1 MNNIISKIIK
11 DGRDKEFFISNFHV
25 YIYNVCHLNFEKFD
39 IFHNGHMRNS
49 LYNIQNNMISKFAES
64 IERLK

>member
-1 MNNIISKIIK
+1 MEETKN
-11 DGRDKEFFISNFHV
+11 FLYPISNM